1 MFSSGTSQ
9 ILAASLR
16 AQAAWLHLSGDEANA
31 RNAHLLAG
39 NMQTMPVT
47 ENPLLA
53 ALVAVGFQEFDARK
67 LGNYGYGRFPDVVTS
82 LEYEMSQLE
91 STLRN
96 LRQETS
102 NLRLEAAS
110 LRSPERIER
119 VARRDLHLR
128 LPSADQVIT
137 VD

>member
-1 MFSSGTSQ
+1 MAETTIKALPKINGFTLRRPNLLPVLGFIALLLSV
-9 ILAASLR
+9 SLFFVWSR
-16 AQAAWLHLSGDEANA
+16 VQ
-31 RNAHLLAG
+31 
-39 NMQTMPVT
+39 
-47 ENPLLA
+47 
-53 ALVAVGFQEFDARK
+53 
-67 LGNYGYGRFPDVVTS
+67 VTS
-82 LEYEMSQLE
+82 LEYDMSQLQ
-91 STLRN
+91 STLRD

-119 VARRDLHLR
+119 VARQELHLR

>member
-1 MFSSGTSQ
+1 MADTTLKALPKINGFALRRPNLVPVLGFIALLLSV
-9 ILAASLR
+9 SLFFVWSR
-16 AQAAWLHLSGDEANA
+16 VQ
-31 RNAHLLAG
+31 
-39 NMQTMPVT
+39 VT
-47 ENPLLA
+47 
-53 ALVAVGFQEFDARK
+53 G
-67 LGNYGYGRFPDVVTS
+67 

-91 STLRN
+91 STLRD

-102 NLRLEAAS
+102 SLRLEAAS

-119 VARRDLHLR
+119 VARQELRLR